1 MAYPKIILS
10 ADQIQQIR
18 ERALKAIAPLKPA
31 DQSARIGFGKP
42 TKAGKQLPPYY
53 LVYFLL
59 VDLLNFRH
67 AGRWEKVAWTIPVDY
82 EGKLALIEH
91 RKFGLG
97 VFSAA
102 ALDDEL
108 AAEGIVRAVERGVKA
123 ATPFF
128 DHLAAKAIEGS
139 RLNVNN
145 NSAWLFCRYEYL
157 RDQFRERVASEDA
170 RRNNEVQKIEEML
183 PSGTKITH
191 YSVIKFVLRREAAW
205 LGVAAIDAFF
215 SWTEHALIHIAIL
228 RGKLRTG
235 DEVASLAAAD
245 WTDKVR
251 TAIGFADQEFKSLYD
266 ELLAVR
272 RQVRNYMAHGAFG
285 KNGEAFTFHSG
296 AGAVPVNLTDLQG
309 RDSFSMESGPSFD
322 EAAAIEAAESFIR
335 KLWEG
340 DLAPAKILIQE
351 ASLPIILTHAND
363 GTYQRAM
370 RSLEEMESFVEA
382 ETRAMDN
389 AANMDW

>member
-1 MAYPKIILS
+1 MAYPKVILS
-10 ADQIQQIR
+10 ADQIQRIR
-18 ERALKAIAPLKPA
+18 DSALKAIAPLKPP
-31 DQSARIGFGKP
+31 DQAARIAFGKR
-42 TKAGKQLPPYY
+42 TKAGQKLPPYY

-59 VDLLNFRH
+59 VDLLNFGH
-67 AGRWEKVAWTIPVDY
+67 GGRWEKVAWTIPVDY
-82 EGKLALIEH
+82 EGKLALVEH

-102 ALDDEL
+102 TPDDEL

-157 RDQFRERVASEDA
+157 RDQFRERVAAEEA
-170 RRNNEVQKIEEML
+170 RKNEVQKVEEML
-183 PSGTKITH
+183 PNGTKITH
-191 YSVIKFVLRREAAW
+191 YSVIKFVIRREAAW
-205 LGVAAIDAFF
+205 LGIAAIDAFF

-228 RGKLRTG
+228 RGKLKTG

-245 WTDKVR
+245 WTEKIK
-251 TAIGFADQEFKSLYD
+251 TAIGFADPEFKSLYD

-285 KNGEAFTFHSG
+285 KSGEAFRFHSG

-309 RDSFSMESGPSFD
+309 RDNFSMESGPSFD
-322 EAAAIEAAESFIR
+322 EAAAIETAESFIE

-340 DLAPAKILIQE
+340 SLAPAKVLIQE

-370 RSLEEMESFVEA
+370 RSVEEMESFVEA

-389 AANMDW
+389 AVNMDW

>member
-10 ADQIQQIR
+10 ADQIEQIH
-18 ERALKAIAPLKPA
+18 EKALKAIAPLKPP
-31 DQSARIGFGKP
+31 DQSARIGFGKR
-42 TKAGKQLPPYY
+42 TKAGQKLPPYY

-59 VDLLNFRH
+59 VDLLNFGH
-67 AGRWEKVAWTIPVDY
+67 GGRWEKVAWTIPVDY
-82 EGKLALIEH
+82 EGKLALVEH

-102 ALDDEL
+102 TPDDEL

-123 ATPFF
+123 AAPFF

-157 RDQFRERVASEDA
+157 RDQFRERVAAEEA
-170 RRNNEVQKIEEML
+170 RKNEVQKVEEML
-183 PSGTKITH
+183 PNGTKITH
-191 YSVIKFVLRREAAW
+191 YSVIRFVIRREAAW
-205 LGVAAIDAFF
+205 LGIAAIDAFF

-228 RGKLRTG
+228 RGKLKTG

-245 WTDKVR
+245 WTDKIK
-251 TAIGFADQEFKSLYD
+251 TAIGFADPEFKSLYD

-285 KNGEAFTFHSG
+285 KSGEAFRFHSG

-309 RDSFSMESGPSFD
+309 RDNFSMESGPSFD
-322 EAAAIEAAESFIR
+322 EAAAIGTAESFIK

-340 DLAPAKILIQE
+340 NLAPAKVLIQE

-370 RSLEEMESFVEA
+370 RSVEEMESFVEA

-389 AANMDW
+389 AVNMDW

>member
-18 ERALKAIAPLKPA
+18 ERALKAVAPLKPA
-31 DQSARIGFGKP
+31 DESARIGFGKP

-82 EGKLALIEH
+82 EGKLALVAH

-102 ALDDEL
+102 APDDEL

-157 RDQFRERVASEDA
+157 RDQFREKIASEDA
-170 RRNNEVQKIEEML
+170 RKNEWHEDHTLFGSI
-183 PSGTKITH
+183 SSIFYT
-191 YSVIKFVLRREAAW
+191 SFVLRREAAW

-228 RGKLRTG
+228 RGKLKTG

-266 ELLAVR
+266 ELLAIR

-285 KNGEAFTFHSG
+285 KSGEAFRFHSG
-296 AGAVPVNLTDLQG
+296 AGAVPVNLTNLQG
-309 RDSFSMESGPSFD
+309 RDGFSMESGPSFD
-322 EAAAIEAAESFIR
+322 EAAAIETAESFIK

-340 DLAPAKILIQE
+340 NLAPAKILIQE

-382 ETRAMDN
+382 ETSAMEN